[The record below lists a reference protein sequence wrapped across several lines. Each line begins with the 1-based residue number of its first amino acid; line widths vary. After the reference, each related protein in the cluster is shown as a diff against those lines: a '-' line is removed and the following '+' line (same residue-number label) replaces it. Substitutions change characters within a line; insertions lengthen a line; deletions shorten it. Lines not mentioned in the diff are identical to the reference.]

1 MSSGIDSI
9 DLIKEKALGI
19 VAETKS
25 RLKDCDYIDVRV
37 GAHHIKSA
45 AAERGAAKSSSDE
58 TDLSLGIRVI
68 AGDKM
73 LASGF
78 SGRFLGPAD
87 FSKFDT
93 ILKVSIEK
101 AHGRALVNSEY
112 KNKIKSSLGDLG
124 DSIRS
129 TDLGNIDIHKDT
141 IRVPFDQNPETTSLE
156 KIVSE
161 SVLISK
167 NIEEQYS
174 KNGYNVV
181 SLSTEI
187 VRELFVST
195 EGAIIDQTFPLTEG
209 FVYVLVGDEYNYD
222 QLGAQG
228 GWEVMEGKNV
238 FSTDIKQF
246 ATNLTTETI
255 ETSKADIIIPPE
267 KEAVVI
273 TDPHFNALVV
283 HEIVGHPVE
292 ADRALKMETAYA
304 GRSWLLTNLQ
314 ENQIG
319 KRVASGLVTAYSD
332 SNVSGYGFYGY
343 DSEGVK
349 GKRVAHIEN
358 GIFRGFLNSRESA
371 VVLGEEPNGAM
382 QTSGSQYIPV
392 VRMTNT
398 VFAGGNSNP
407 DEIIK
412 EVDSGYYLQ
421 GHHTPS
427 IGESRENFSISARRV
442 SKIERGE
449 IVKTYRSG
457 GITSDSKKYLMSI
470 DAVGDDFIL
479 YPMPNCGKGQPM
491 QVKRV
496 GNGGPTMRGI
506 AKLTGGR
513 K

>member
-1 MSSGIDSI
+1 M
-9 DLIKEKALGI
+9 
-19 VAETKS
+19 
-25 RLKDCDYIDVRV
+25 RV

-45 AAERGAAKSSSDE
+45 AAERGVAKSSSDE

-68 AGDKM
+68 AGDRM

-78 SGRFLGPAD
+78 SGRFLGPGD
-87 FSKFDT
+87 FSKFDS
-93 ILKVSIEK
+93 ILKESIEK
-101 AHGRALVNSEY
+101 AYGRALTNSEY
-112 KNKIKSSLGDLG
+112 KNKIKSSLGVLA
-124 DSIRS
+124 DSITS
-129 TDLGNIDIHKDT
+129 TDLGKIEVHEDEV
-141 IRVPFDQNPETTSLE
+141 RVSFEQDPQHISLQ
-156 KIVSE
+156 KIVNE

-181 SLSTEI
+181 TLSTEI
-187 VRELFVST
+187 IRELFVST
-195 EGAIIDQTFPLTEG
+195 EGAFIDQTFPLTEG

-228 GWEVMEGKNV
+228 GWEVLEGKNV
-238 FSTDIKQF
+238 FSTDINQF
-246 ATNLTTETI
+246 ATYLTAETI
-255 ETSKADIIIPPE
+255 ETSKADILEPSD
-267 KEAVVI
+267 KEVVVV

-304 GRSWLLTNLQ
+304 GRSWLLTNLE

-319 KRVASGLVTAYSD
+319 KQIASPLVTAYSD
-332 SNVSGYGFYGY
+332 SNVNGYGFYGY

-349 GKRVAHIEN
+349 GGRVTHIEN
-358 GIFRGFLNSRESA
+358 GIFKGFLNSRESA
-371 VVLGEEPNGAM
+371 VILGEEPNGAM

-398 VFAGGNSNP
+398 VFDYGSSDP
-407 DEIIK
+407 QEIIQ
-412 EVDSGYYLQ
+412 EVDDGYYLQ

-442 SKIERGE
+442 SKIEKGE

-470 DAVGDDFIL
+470 DAVGNDFVL

>member
-1 MSSGIDSI
+1 MNSGIDSI
-9 DLIKEKALGI
+9 DLIKEKAFEI
-19 VAETKS
+19 VSESKS
-25 RLKDCDYIDVRV
+25 KLQHCDYIDVRV

-45 AAERGAAKSSSDE
+45 TAERGVAKSSSDE

-78 SGRFLGPAD
+78 SGRFLGRGD
-87 FSKFDT
+87 FNKFDSV
-93 ILKVSIEK
+93 LKESIEK
-101 AHGRALVNSEY
+101 AHTRALLNSEW
-112 KNKIKSSLGDLG
+112 KNKTKTSLGSFG

-129 TDLGNIDIHKDT
+129 TNLGNIDIHKDV
-141 IRVPFDQNPETTSLE
+141 IKVPFEQNPETTSLD
-156 KIVSE
+156 KIVNE

-187 VRELFVST
+187 IRELFVST
-195 EGAIIDQTFPLTEG
+195 QGTFIDQIFPLTEG

-228 GWEVMEGKNV
+228 GWEVLEGKNV
-238 FSTDIKQF
+238 FNTDIKQF
-246 ATNLTTETI
+246 ASNLTTETI
-255 ETSKADIIIPPE
+255 ETSKAEIIEPPD
-267 KEAVVI
+267 KEVVVV

-314 ENQIG
+314 ENQKG
-319 KRVASGLVTAYSD
+319 KRVATGLVTAYSD
-332 SNVSGYGFYGY
+332 SNINGYGYYGY

-349 GKRVAHIEN
+349 GKRIVHIEN

-371 VVLGEEPNGAM
+371 VILNEEPNGAM
-382 QTSGSQYIPV
+382 QTSGSHYIPV

-398 VFAGGNSNP
+398 VFAPGTSKTE
-407 DEIIK
+407 DIIK

-427 IGESRENFSISARRV
+427 IGESRENFSISARRI
-442 SKIERGE
+442 SKIEKGE

-470 DAVGDDFIL
+470 DAVGNDFSL

-506 AKLTGGR
+506 AKLTGG
-513 K
+513 KK

>member
-1 MSSGIDSI
+1 MSSGIESI
-9 DLIKEKALGI
+9 DLIKDKAQGI
-19 VAETKS
+19 VADSKS
-25 RLKDCDYIDVRV
+25 RLKHCYYIDVRV
-37 GAHHIKSA
+37 GAHHIKTA
-45 AAERGAAKSSSDE
+45 TAEKGVAKSSSDE

-78 SGRFLGPAD
+78 SGRFLGPGD
-87 FSKFDT
+87 FSKFDK
-93 ILKVSIEK
+93 ILKESIEK
-101 AHGRALVNSEY
+101 AHSRALINS
-112 KNKIKSSLGDLG
+112 KHKHDIKSSLANLS
-124 DSIRS
+124 DSLRS
-129 TDLGNIDIHKDT
+129 TDLGKIEVYQDEVK
-141 IRVPFDQNPETTSLE
+141 VSFEQNPHDTSLN
-156 KIVSE
+156 KIVNE
-161 SVLISK
+161 AVLISK
-167 NIEEQYS
+167 DIEEQYS

-187 VRELFVST
+187 IRELFVST
-195 EGAIIDQTFPLTEG
+195 EGSFIDQTFPLTEG
-209 FVYVLVGDEYNYD
+209 FIYVLVGDEYNYD

-228 GWEVMEGKNV
+228 GWEVLEGKNV
-238 FSTDIKQF
+238 FRTDIKQF
-246 ATNLTTETI
+246 ATYLTAETI
-255 ETSKADIIIPPE
+255 ETSKADIIEPPD
-267 KEAVVI
+267 KDVIVV

-304 GRSWLLTNLQ
+304 GRSWLLTNLK

-319 KRVASGLVTAYSD
+319 KQIASPLVTAYSD
-332 SNVSGYGFYGY
+332 SNISGYGFYGY

-349 GKRVAHIEN
+349 GKRVTHIEN

-371 VVLGEEPNGAM
+371 AILKEQPNGAM

-398 VFAGGNSNP
+398 VFDGGGSDP
-407 DEIIK
+407 EEIIK
-412 EVDSGYYLQ
+412 EVDDGYYLQ

-442 SKIERGE
+442 SKIEKGE

-470 DAVGDDFIL
+470 DAVGNDFVL